1 MTTIAYKDGIIAYDS
16 QITRG
21 DTITYDDYEKCH
33 DVNGVKFFCSG
44 AVPDYPALIEAYFG
58 GKPAGSIDAMAIVLD
73 GEQLQMIAVD
83 DETGLWKSPIM
94 LDRPYAIGSGSP
106 YAFAAMDMGGTA
118 YQAVEAAKKRDTS
131 TGGLIRTLT
140 IKA

>member
-33 DVNGVKFFCSG
+33 EVKGVKFICSG
-44 AVPDYPALIEAYFG
+44 PVPDYPALISAYFG
-58 GKPAGSIDAMAIVLD
+58 DKPSGNIDAAAIVLD
-73 GEQLQMIAVD
+73 GEQLLMFAVD
-83 DETGLWKSPIM
+83 NDTGPWKSPVL

-118 YQAVEAAKKRDTS
+118 YQAVEAAKRRDTS
-131 TGGLIRTLT
+131 TGGTIRTLT

>member
-44 AVPDYPALIEAYFG
+44 AVPDYQALFDAYFG
-58 GKPAGSIDAMAIVLD
+58 GKPSAPIDAMAIVLD
-73 GEQLQMIAVD
+73 GEQLLLVAVD
-83 DETGLWKSPIM
+83 NDTGLWKSPIIM
-94 LDRPYAIGSGSP
+94 DRPYAIGSGSP